1 MGLAIPL
8 YQTIDTFTIN
18 KLLIQIG
25 YMQGEAEKINAIIGL
40 VQMVVLIPVSVA
52 TAFSMSLVP
61 EMTKAYT
68 AGNTKLLYKH
78 FTRTNVLV
86 VAITVPAA
94 IGMIVLAKPVY
105 TLLFGAGNDPEM
117 GRIILQYYAPACI
130 LFSFTV
136 TAAMLQ
142 GINQQQKTVL
152 GLVIGIIVKIVLNI
166 VLLPYFDYVSFIIS
180 TYAGYTISVGFNLW
194 MLSKYVIKAT

>member
-1 MGLAIPL
+1 
-8 YQTIDTFTIN
+8 
-18 KLLIQIG
+18 
-25 YMQGEAEKINAIIGL
+25 
-40 VQMVVLIPVSVA
+40 
-52 TAFSMSLVP
+52 
-61 EMTKAYT
+61 MTKAYT

-86 VAITVPAA
+86 VAITVPA
-94 IGMIVLAKPVY
+94 IGMMVLAKPVY
-105 TLLFGAGNDPEM
+105 TLLFGAGNDPRWGESFYSIM
-117 GRIILQYYAPACI
+117 LLLAYYF
-130 LFSFTV
+130 LFYSN
-136 TAAMLQ
+136 AMLQ

>member
-1 MGLAIPL
+1 MVGLAIPL

-68 AGNTKLLYKH
+68 AGNVKLLYKH
-78 FTRTNVLV
+78 FTRTNLLV
-86 VAITVPAA
+86 VGITVPAA
-94 IGMIVLAKPVY
+94 IGMMVLAKPVY
-105 TLLFGAGNDPEM
+105 TLLFGAEM
-117 GRIILQYYAPACI
+117 IRIWEALFYSITLLLVYYFRFYSNGCNVAR
-130 LFSFTV
+130 
-136 TAAMLQ
+136 
-142 GINQQQKTVL
+142 N
-152 GLVIGIIVKIVLNI
+152 
-166 VLLPYFDYVSFIIS
+166 
-180 TYAGYTISVGFNLW
+180 
-194 MLSKYVIKAT
+194 

>member
-1 MGLAIPL
+1 
-8 YQTIDTFTIN
+8 
-18 KLLIQIG
+18 
-25 YMQGEAEKINAIIGL
+25 
-40 VQMVVLIPVSVA
+40 MVVLIPVSVA

-68 AGNTKLLYKH
+68 AGNVKLLYKH
-78 FTRTNVLV
+78 FTRTNLLV
-86 VAITVPAA
+86 VGITVPAA
-94 IGMIVLAKPVY
+94 IGMMMLAKPVY
-105 TLLFGAGNDPEM
+105 TLYSAPEM
-117 GRIILQYYAPACI
+117 IQRWEV
-130 LFSFTV
+130 LFYSITPCLYTIFAFTV

>member
-1 MGLAIPL
+1 MLE
-8 YQTIDTFTIN
+8 IDPED
-18 KLLIQIG
+18 
-25 YMQGEAEKINAIIGL
+25 GEN
-40 VQMVVLIPVSVA
+40 
-52 TAFSMSLVP
+52 
-61 EMTKAYT
+61 
-68 AGNTKLLYKH
+68 H
-78 FTRTNVLV
+78 FTVLCS
-86 VAITVPAA
+86 
-94 IGMIVLAKPVY
+94 
-105 TLLFGAGNDPEM
+105 LL
-117 GRIILQYYAPACI
+117 CI
-130 LFSFTV
+130 LFSLFTV

>member
-1 MGLAIPL
+1 
-8 YQTIDTFTIN
+8 
-18 KLLIQIG
+18 
-25 YMQGEAEKINAIIGL
+25 
-40 VQMVVLIPVSVA
+40 MVVLIPVSVA

-94 IGMIVLAKPVY
+94 IGMMVLAKPVY

-130 LFSFTV
+130 LFSLFTV

-152 GLVIGIIVKIVLNI
+152 GLF
-166 VLLPYFDYVSFIIS
+166 PFP
-180 TYAGYTISVGFNLW
+180 FNLN
-194 MLSKYVIKAT
+194 LITSFFFFSSLFHNTQQYSHHYSIHCE

>member
-1 MGLAIPL
+1 
-8 YQTIDTFTIN
+8 
-18 KLLIQIG
+18 
-25 YMQGEAEKINAIIGL
+25 
-40 VQMVVLIPVSVA
+40 MVVLIPVSVA

-94 IGMIVLAKPVY
+94 IGMMVLAKPVY

>member
-1 MGLAIPL
+1 M

-68 AGNTKLLYKH
+68 AGNVKLLYKH
-78 FTRTNVLV
+78 FTRTNLLV
-86 VAITVPAA
+86 VGITVPAA
-94 IGMIVLAKPVY
+94 IGMMVLAKP
-105 TLLFGAGNDPEM
+105 
-117 GRIILQYYAPACI
+117 CI
-130 LFSFTV
+130 LFYLVPEMIRRWEELFYSITPCLHTIF
-136 TAAMLQ
+136 ALQ
-142 GINQQQKTVL
+142 
-152 GLVIGIIVKIVLNI
+152 
-166 VLLPYFDYVSFIIS
+166 
-180 TYAGYTISVGFNLW
+180 
-194 MLSKYVIKAT
+194 

>member
-1 MGLAIPL
+1 
-8 YQTIDTFTIN
+8 
-18 KLLIQIG
+18 
-25 YMQGEAEKINAIIGL
+25 
-40 VQMVVLIPVSVA
+40 MVVLIPVSVA

-61 EMTKAYT
+61 EMTK

-94 IGMIVLAKPVY
+94 IGMMVLAKPVY

-130 LFSFTV
+130 LFSL
-136 TAAMLQ
+136 LQ
-142 GINQQQKTVL
+142 
-152 GLVIGIIVKIVLNI
+152 
-166 VLLPYFDYVSFIIS
+166 
-180 TYAGYTISVGFNLW
+180 
-194 MLSKYVIKAT
+194 

>member
-1 MGLAIPL
+1 
-8 YQTIDTFTIN
+8 
-18 KLLIQIG
+18 
-25 YMQGEAEKINAIIGL
+25 
-40 VQMVVLIPVSVA
+40 MVVLIPVSVA

-86 VAITVPAA
+86 VGITVPAA
-94 IGMIVLAKPVY
+94 IGMMVLAKPVY

-130 LFSFTV
+130 LFSLHGNGRYV
-136 TAAMLQ
+136 TR
-142 GINQQQKTVL
+142 NQSTTENSAR
-152 GLVIGIIVKIVLNI
+152 IRYWTYCKIVLNI
-166 VLLPYFDYVSFIIS
+166 VCRHILI
-180 TYAGYTISVGFNLW
+180 
-194 MLSKYVIKAT
+194 M

>member
-1 MGLAIPL
+1 ML
-8 YQTIDTFTIN
+8 
-18 KLLIQIG
+18 
-25 YMQGEAEKINAIIGL
+25 
-40 VQMVVLIPVSVA
+40 
-52 TAFSMSLVP
+52 
-61 EMTKAYT
+61 
-68 AGNTKLLYKH
+68 
-78 FTRTNVLV
+78 
-86 VAITVPAA
+86 
-94 IGMIVLAKPVY
+94 
-105 TLLFGAGNDPEM
+105 GNDPEM

-130 LFSFTV
+130 LFSLFTV

>member
-1 MGLAIPL
+1 
-8 YQTIDTFTIN
+8 
-18 KLLIQIG
+18 
-25 YMQGEAEKINAIIGL
+25 MQGEAEKINAIIGL

-94 IGMIVLAKPVY
+94 IGMMVLAKPVY

-130 LFSFTV
+130 LFSLYSNGRYATRNQS
-136 TAAMLQ
+136 TAEDGARTSDWNYCEDSFKYCIASVFRLCKFHHFN
-142 GINQQQKTVL
+142 IR
-152 GLVIGIIVKIVLNI
+152 GLYDFSWV
-166 VLLPYFDYVSFIIS
+166 
-180 TYAGYTISVGFNLW
+180 
-194 MLSKYVIKAT
+194 

>member
-1 MGLAIPL
+1 
-8 YQTIDTFTIN
+8 
-18 KLLIQIG
+18 
-25 YMQGEAEKINAIIGL
+25 MQGEAEKINAIIGL

-68 AGNTKLLYKH
+68 AGNEKLLYKH
-78 FTRTNVLV
+78 FTRTNLLV
-86 VAITVPAA
+86 VGITVPAA
-94 IGMIVLAKPVY
+94 IGMMVLAKPVY

-117 GRIILQYYAPACI
+117 GSIILQYYAPACI
-130 LFSFTV
+130 LFSLFTV

-152 GLVIGIIVKIVLNI
+152 GLVIGITVKIVLNI

>member
-1 MGLAIPL
+1 M
-8 YQTIDTFTIN
+8 
-18 KLLIQIG
+18 
-25 YMQGEAEKINAIIGL
+25 M
-40 VQMVVLIPVSVA
+40 
-52 TAFSMSLVP
+52 
-61 EMTKAYT
+61 
-68 AGNTKLLYKH
+68 
-78 FTRTNVLV
+78 
-86 VAITVPAA
+86 
-94 IGMIVLAKPVY
+94 VLAKPVY

-136 TAAMLQ
+136 TVAMLQ